1 MEQKMIGLTLPRG
14 GDEYKNTVIPTA
26 SKLNLLPQICNFI
39 LDIGRINCWAASDSG
54 VKPGDICRLAQ

>member
-1 MEQKMIGLTLPRG
+1 MIGLTLPRG

-39 LDIGRINCWAASDSG
+39 LDIGRINCWAASRFWS
-54 VKPGDICRLAQ
+54 